1 MRNLE
6 SISQNLK
13 ALGISYI
20 FEISS
25 VPVSPEERMTEDFL
39 NETLLHRELQWW
51 EMKGDVRDALIDD
64 AERKEALES
73 LKDILPNG
81 YILDVNNGI
90 ITCPGNKKYIEDM
103 VIRLQGL
110 LSDPSKIMAEEEP
123 LLWWRREV
131 DQFQNALFV
140 GWFHAW
146 DVLTVNEFL
155 LLSMG
160 KSFENANAFYIG
172 GIFQIHNAY

>member
-13 ALGISYI
+13 VMGVSYI

-25 VPVSPEERMTEDFL
+25 VPISPEERMTEDFL
-39 NETLLHRELQWW
+39 NESLLHELQWW
-51 EMKGDVRDALIDD
+51 EMNGDVREALIDD

-73 LKDILPNG
+73 LKDILPKG
-81 YILDVNNGI
+81 YTLDVDNGI
-90 ITCPGNKKYIEDM
+90 VTCPGNKEYLKDM

-123 LLWWRREV
+123 MLWWRWEV
-131 DQFQNALFV
+131 DQFQDALFV

-146 DVLTVNEFL
+146 DILTVNEFL

>member
-1 MRNLE
+1 MRKLE

-13 ALGISYI
+13 AMGVSYI

-25 VPVSPEERMTEDFL
+25 VPISPEDRMTEDFL
-39 NETLLHRELQWW
+39 NESLLHELQWW
-51 EMKGDVRDALIDD
+51 EMKGDVREALIDD

-73 LKDILPNG
+73 LKNILPKG
-81 YILDVNNGI
+81 YTIDVDNGI
-90 ITCPGNKKYIEDM
+90 ITCPGNKKYLNDM
-103 VIRLQGL
+103 VARLKGL

-123 LLWWRREV
+123 MLWWRGEV
-131 DQFQNALFV
+131 DRFQDALFV

-146 DVLTVNEFL
+146 DILTVNEFL

-160 KSFENANAFYIG
+160 KSYENANAFYIG
-172 GIFQIHNAY
+172 GIFEIRNVC